1 MPSDNLLEKWN
12 EVCERVASYDDVD
25 NSQFNALN
33 DRLQI
38 QAMSDGFLLL
48 TTENG
53 FLKKWAER
61 DFLEPIK
68 RALNEI
74 YQIPFSVMIEIDESQ
89 TETPQ
94 AQPTQ
99 IQQTV
104 QTQQVQPQQYISNA
118 NLTQNHNGSTGNLS
132 EIEDKPFTPSASPV
146 GGINESQVTPSS
158 EIVNSPQRS
167 FDETNND
174 QTVNS
179 STFANFVIGESNKLA
194 YSMAVQVSELP
205 GRTALNPLFIYG
217 RSGLGKTH
225 LMRAIQ
231 NYINETQPELHT
243 IYVDSEELISGYTN
257 AVAEHDRE
265 KSSYKNFKTYYENA
279 DVLLIDDIQFLQGK
293 SQTLNIV
300 FQILN
305 KLINQG
311 KQIILSA
318 DRAPKNIDIEE
329 RYSSRF
335 IQGGT
340 VDIQPPEIETKLAIV
355 KSYIKEYQAMEGN
368 NRLDISEEIQM
379 YIAENSGSNIRELK
393 GAVTILIY
401 HINLSENHNIGI
413 TEVKSLLENH
423 FSGSLSKN
431 LGVEDIQKEVENYY
445 RIKHSDMIGTSRSHQ
460 FVYPR
465 QIAMYLCRQL
475 LDIPFNDIAKKFKK
489 DHSTVIHSVG
499 KIENILLENRDVQ
512 EEVEILKKIIKD
524 L

>member
-99 IQQTV
+99 VQQTV

-167 FDETNND
+167 FDETNH
-174 QTVNS
+174 
-179 STFANFVIGESNKLA
+179 E
-194 YSMAVQVSELP
+194 
-205 GRTALNPLFIYG
+205 
-217 RSGLGKTH
+217 
-225 LMRAIQ
+225 
-231 NYINETQPELHT
+231 
-243 IYVDSEELISGYTN
+243 
-257 AVAEHDRE
+257 
-265 KSSYKNFKTYYENA
+265 
-279 DVLLIDDIQFLQGK
+279 
-293 SQTLNIV
+293 
-300 FQILN
+300 
-305 KLINQG
+305 
-311 KQIILSA
+311 
-318 DRAPKNIDIEE
+318 
-329 RYSSRF
+329 
-335 IQGGT
+335 
-340 VDIQPPEIETKLAIV
+340 
-355 KSYIKEYQAMEGN
+355 
-368 NRLDISEEIQM
+368 
-379 YIAENSGSNIRELK
+379 IRE
-393 GAVTILIY
+393 
-401 HINLSENHNIGI
+401 S
-413 TEVKSLLENH
+413 
-423 FSGSLSKN
+423 
-431 LGVEDIQKEVENYY
+431 
-445 RIKHSDMIGTSRSHQ
+445 
-460 FVYPR
+460 
-465 QIAMYLCRQL
+465 
-475 LDIPFNDIAKKFKK
+475 
-489 DHSTVIHSVG
+489 
-499 KIENILLENRDVQ
+499 
-512 EEVEILKKIIKD
+512 
-524 L
+524 